1 MRIGVLLIIIGVGLA
16 LYSHSL
22 PVYLNASHFSAEVSA
37 IGDTDAAQ
45 HYYIIQDKYST
56 NKYRLLDYSICIFL
70 LGILR
75 CVVMYV
81 GIKKIKSP
89 RKTITIVI
97 TGIMAISFSL
107 ASYYADNLVTVARD
121 LSPPWSPHELPS
133 YESYKKTFFFLI
145 GWFALHAV
153 VLRKDFYPS
162 RRFSS
167 LSLDYVAIGLLS
179 STLLAG
185 GFVIITLVGGQPIYA
200 LSALLWLYFHL
211 SLLVG
216 KQSSRRM
223 E

>member
-1 MRIGVLLIIIGVGLA
+1 VRIGILLIIIGVGLA

-22 PVYLNASHFSAEVSA
+22 PVYSNASHFSAEVAA
-37 IGDTDAAQ
+37 IGNTDATQ
-45 HYYIIQDKYST
+45 HYYIIQDKYIT

-75 CVVMYV
+75 CVIMSI
-81 GIKKIKSP
+81 GLRNLKSP
-89 RKTITIVI
+89 RKTITIVA
-97 TGIMAISFSL
+97 TGIVAVGLSL
-107 ASYYADNLVTVARD
+107 VSYYTDSIVTVVRD
-121 LSPPWSPHELPS
+121 LSPPWSSHELPS

-145 GWFALHAV
+145 GWLALHAL
-153 VLRKDFYPS
+153 VLRKDFHPS

-167 LSLDYVAIGLLS
+167 LSLDYMAIGLLS

-200 LSALLWLYFHL
+200 LSALLWFYFHL